1 MGLHACNPWEPCYNV
16 PMNETDDK
24 LLELLESAFEAGFSA
39 GYHSEENPASHKE
52 DWEDFK
58 KELDKLLK

>member
-1 MGLHACNPWEPCYNV
+1 MER
-16 PMNETDDK
+16 MKNETDDK